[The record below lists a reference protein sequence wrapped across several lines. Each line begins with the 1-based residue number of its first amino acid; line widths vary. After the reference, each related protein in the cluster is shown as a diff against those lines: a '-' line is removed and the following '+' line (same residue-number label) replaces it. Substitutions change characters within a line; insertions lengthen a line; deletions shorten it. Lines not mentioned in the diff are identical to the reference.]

1 MHEDQTERKSNKNA
15 IDLKADQLQRLQLVE
30 LELACRESETL
41 VSLRLIKP
49 PPLLPSPSRPTRFA
63 DELLSPGEHLKD
75 EQKEALLKLSKK
87 KQSKRANIVEVE
99 GEDEREPGKV
109 IDLVEVLKR
118 SLAPAKRHNAMEC
131 FSGS

>member
-15 IDLKADQLQRLQLVE
+15 IDLKADQLQRKQLVE

-49 PPLLPSPSRPTRFA
+49 PTLLPSPSRPTRFA

-75 EQKEALLKLSKK
+75 EQKEALLKLSNKK

-118 SLAPAKRHNAMEC
+118 SRVGKAA
-131 FSGS
+131 